1 MARRLPL
8 LLLLMMLPFSGR
20 AAEAS
25 ERAVVFSSVETAEQ
39 RAFVDAWL
47 PLLSDETAEAWRSRL
62 EQGQV
67 RWAEIDIDRDGTP
80 ERFVMGTA
88 PQDCDR
94 YGCQTYLVRQ
104 SGERWWRVDSEHM
117 SEADVAIPDARR
129 GLYHSLRR
137 GTFATFFTLDV
148 GNDVV
153 FRPLV
158 NETERAFAF
167 DWLTSNA
174 KDDER
179 PAFWRKAVDENR
191 IRIATL
197 DLNGDGA
204 AERLLM
210 IADPGWCGSAGC
222 DTVILRPQ
230 QGQWVSMG
238 RINMHDT
245 VRVLEEKRNG
255 WHRLNTGTDLLTFGR
270 RGRITEIT
278 DLATG
283 EVTR

>member
-1 MARRLPL
+1 MACRLPL
-8 LLLLMMLPFSGR
+8 LLLLTMLPFSGR

-25 ERAVVFSSVETAEQ
+25 ERAVVFSPVETAEQ
-39 RAFVDAWL
+39 RAFVEAWL
-47 PLLSDETAEAWRSRL
+47 PRLSDETAEVWRSRL
-62 EQGQV
+62 DQGQV

-80 ERFVMGTA
+80 ERLVMGTA

-104 SGERWWRVDSEHM
+104 SGEHWWRIDAEHM
-117 SEADVAIPDARR
+117 PEADVAIPDARR
-129 GLYHSLRR
+129 GLYHSLRH
-137 GTFATFFTLDV
+137 GTFTTFFTLDA
-148 GNDVV
+148 GDDVV
-153 FRPLV
+153 FRPPAD
-158 NETERAFAF
+158 EAERAFAR
-167 DWLTSNA
+167 DRLARNA
-174 KDDER
+174 KDDET

-191 IRIATL
+191 IRMATV
-197 DLNGDGA
+197 DLNGDGV

-222 DTVILRPQ
+222 DTFILRPQ

-238 RINMHDT
+238 RINMRDT
-245 VRVLEEKRNG
+245 VRVLKEKRNG

-278 DLATG
+278 NLATG